1 MNIKHNI
8 QLQPYNSFRTRAVAK
23 FFCEPHSI
31 SELQEVLKTFSD
43 EKKLIIG
50 KGCNL
55 FFTKDFEGL
64 VIKPSMQGINIL
76 TETADFVE
84 IEAGAAEDWDSFAAH
99 CVLLGYAGVENLSF
113 IPGTVGAAPIQNIGA
128 YGAEVKDVVI
138 CVKAI
143 EIATGNA
150 VEFSNSACEF
160 AYRDSIFKRTQQ
172 YIITSVVFRLQKSFV
187 YQKKYIDLNRALE
200 GIANPTLSQVRE
212 AVIRVR
218 TRKLPDYIA
227 LPNAG
232 SFFKNPIL
240 TREEK
245 EKLLQKLPDA
255 PIYNAENEEYKTSAA
270 YLIEKAGYKGK
281 RIGNVGTYEHH
292 ALIIVNYG
300 TENGAEIRDF
310 MREIQDKIESEF
322 GIRLEAEVWVY

>member
-1 MNIKHNI
+1 
-8 QLQPYNSFRTRAVAK
+8 
-23 FFCEPHSI
+23 
-31 SELQEVLKTFSD
+31 
-43 EKKLIIG
+43 
-50 KGCNL
+50 
-55 FFTKDFEGL
+55 
-64 VIKPSMQGINIL
+64 MQGINIL

-138 CVKAI
+138 SVKAI